1 MPLQGSGIAEGVEVA
16 VKDDAL
22 DALCAT
28 QREMR
33 QVRIGLDQ
41 IRETLGAIKDLLE
54 QNVAQSNDVADRLV
68 EASEKIAE
76 RGDLLTVEL
85 ARNARRSE

>member
-1 MPLQGSGIAEGVEVA
+1 MIRGSGIRAAESLEGAAVEA
-16 VKDDAL
+16 M
-22 DALCAT
+22 CQT
-28 QREMR
+28 QREMNA
-33 QVRIGLDQ
+33 VRIGLDQ
-41 IRETLGAIKDLLE
+41 IRAVLSEIKDLLE